1 MRLLTSKCASR
12 LGGVPIFEVASSKTA
27 QGMRCFA
34 TFDFQMCFAPRRHAN
49 FPSCISKTA
58 PSMRCFA
65 KCASR
70 LGGVPI
76 FVSPS
81 VKGLRARRFSQPTV
95 RAIQT
100 HHPLKNASFRDFP
113 SISRAQIFFLLTAV
127 IFCHLTLC
135 SLTVRIGL
143 VASFYK
149 SEVRLLNFLR
159 KGVLTSQW
167 WGCGSALWLPL
178 CCRCSC
184 LSPFMFVSLLS
195 LSPLRTKIIFPK

>member
-95 RAIQT
+95 
-100 HHPLKNASFRDFP
+100 HHPLKNTSFRDFP
-113 SISRAQIFFLLTAV
+113 SISR
-127 IFCHLTLC
+127 
-135 SLTVRIGL
+135 SD
-143 VASFYK
+143 
-149 SEVRLLNFLR
+149 
-159 KGVLTSQW
+159 
-167 WGCGSALWLPL
+167 
-178 CCRCSC
+178 
-184 LSPFMFVSLLS
+184 LLS
-195 LSPLRTKIIFPK
+195 SDCCDLLSSDSLFSDCAHWAGCIFLQVGS